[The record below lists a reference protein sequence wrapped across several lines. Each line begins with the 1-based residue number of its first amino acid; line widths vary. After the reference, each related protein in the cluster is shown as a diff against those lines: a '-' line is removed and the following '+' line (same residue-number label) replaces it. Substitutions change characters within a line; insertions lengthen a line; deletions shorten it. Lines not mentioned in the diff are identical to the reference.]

1 MKNRFLPE
9 TDKWTD
15 IQMDGLGWGW
25 MDRQTNGRTDG
36 CVLMD
41 RQTDEQ
47 GWGWMDRQT
56 KGRTDR

>member
-1 MKNRFLPE
+1 
-9 TDKWTD
+9 
-15 IQMDGLGWGW
+15 MDGLGWGW